1 MYLHIP
7 VSIQMPLFR
16 SAIGAV
22 MQATISRMNA
32 ASSSG
37 YSAPQSAE
45 LDKTMLSLA
54 KFLDKDFDKLRFVQA
69 VDNTL
74 EI

>member
-1 MYLHIP
+1 
-7 VSIQMPLFR
+7 
-16 SAIGAV
+16 
-22 MQATISRMNA
+22 MQAAIQRMNA
-32 ASSSG
+32 GGPGG
-37 YSAPQSAE
+37 YGAAQSAE
-45 LDKTMLSLA
+45 LDKTMVSLA